1 VLFGSTLYGT
11 TGSGNPGWG
20 TVFAVNT
27 NGTGFTNFYHFT
39 GTTDGC
45 YPYGTLVLSG
55 GTLFGTTSGGYDY
68 EGWVYG
74 TIFSVNINGSDFT
87 NIYTFTDG
95 NDGGTLYAGLT
106 LSGNTLFGAAYAGG
120 NSGSGALFALTLSGP
135 PIITN
140 QPLSQVG
147 LPGSTVAFS
156 VSCVGAAPLT
166 YQWAL
171 NGVGLPGATN
181 ATLTLTNVSLVDSG
195 GAYSVLIT
203 NVYFNLQLQADTAGS
218 VESST
223 AVITVLPAIVNTQP
237 ASSISLTGAVLNG
250 SVTVGSDE
258 TVVWFEWGTDTNY
271 GNIADE
277 TIVPGNSGSNNIS
290 TVLNGL
296 PGNIYHYRIDAANDS
311 GIVYGN
317 DVSFTVGFAPTA
329 TTLAALNSPN
339 GSTLNATVNPRGWD
353 TTVYFKWGAFGGL
366 LTNLTPIMDVGA
378 GAVPLNVSSFITGL
392 TPFQQYSCQAV
403 ASNHLGNVTGA
414 QVTFYSPPFV
424 TVPGEDWTSVAASAD
439 GRVLVAVAN
448 PGSATGPIYIST
460 NSGAVWNQA
469 TNAPLGNWQSVACS
483 ADGSKIIAA
492 EGGGGGGFTGPIYT
506 STDTGTTWVSNNT
519 PVLQSWESVAS
530 SADGTNLV
538 AADLSANTIFTS
550 TNAGATWMR
559 PTHAPRLGWYSIA
572 SSADGSKLAAVANGS
587 TNIYTST
594 NFGATWITNNVPRS
608 PAGIQNDWTAIA
620 SSADGN
626 KLIAAAGGNNGAPGY
641 IFLSTNSG
649 ASWTVTATNILPSHG
664 DNKWISVASS
674 ADGSKLAAVSE
685 SGLPGGVITS
695 TDSGATWITN
705 SVPNLTW
712 NAVALSA
719 DGARMVVTV
728 GYPSNVG
735 PIYTTQTTP
744 SPVLN
749 LSASDNVISW
759 IIPSLDFTLQQSPDL
774 SNWTDVTNLPV
785 LNLTNLQNQVVLP
798 PPDGNSFFRLV
809 H

>member
-1 VLFGSTLYGT
+1 VEKFDSNGNYLTQWDSNGSSNGQFEQPLGVAVNS
-11 TGSGNPGWG
+11 TGNFIYVADAGNSRIE
-20 TVFAVNT
+20 VFANNPNIVPPILT
-27 NGTGFTNFYHFT
+27 SQPASQT
-39 GTTDGC
+39 
-45 YPYGTLVLSG
+45 VLAG
-55 GTLFGTTSGGYDY
+55 AN
-68 EGWVYG
+68 V
-74 TIFSVNINGSDFT
+74 
-87 NIYTFTDG
+87 TFTVSVV
-95 NDGGTLYAGLT
+95 GTAP
-106 LSGNTLFGAAYAGG
+106 
-120 NSGSGALFALTLSGP
+120 FA
-135 PIITN
+135 
-140 QPLSQVG
+140 
-147 LPGSTVAFS
+147 
-156 VSCVGAAPLT
+156 
-166 YQWAL
+166 YQWNFNNVA
-171 NGVGLPGATN
+171 VAGATN
-181 ATLTLTNVSLVDSG
+181 ATLILTNVSLAG
-195 GAYSVLIT
+195 NYSVLVT
-203 NVYFNLQLQADTAGS
+203 NSFGS
-218 VESST
+218 ELSSY
-223 AVITVLPAIVNTQP
+223 AVLTVLTAIIMTQP
-237 ASSISLTGAVLNG
+237 ASSVTTTGAVLNG

-329 TTLAALNSPN
+329 MTLAALNSPN

-424 TVPGEDWTSVAASAD
+424 TVPGEDWTSLAASAD
-439 GRVLVAVAN
+439 GSVMIAVAN
-448 PGSATGPIYIST
+448 PGSVPPPLRGPIYIST
-460 NSGAVWNQA
+460 NSGAVWTRA
-469 TNAPLGNWQSVACS
+469 TNAPLGTWQSVACS

-492 EGGGGGGFTGPIYT
+492 EGGAGGSILGSIYT
-506 STDTGTTWVSNNT
+506 STDTGTTWMSNNT
-519 PVLQSWESVAS
+519 PVTGWQSVAS
-530 SADGTNLV
+530 SADGTKLV
-538 AADLSANTIFTS
+538 AADLSANLIFTS

-559 PTHAPRLGWYSIA
+559 PTQAPRLGWYSIA

-608 PAGIQNDWTAIA
+608 PAGIQNDWTTIA

-664 DNKWISVASS
+664 DDKWIYVASS

-685 SGLPGGVITS
+685 SGSPGGVITS

-719 DGARMVVTV
+719 DGDRMVVTV
-728 GYPSNVG
+728 GYPSYVG
-735 PIYTTQTTP
+735 PIYTTQTTR

-749 LSASDNVISW
+749 LSASDNVLSW

-774 SNWTDVTNLPV
+774 LNWTDLTNPPV
-785 LNLTNLQNQVVLP
+785 LNLTNLQNQVTLP
-798 PPDGNSFFRLV
+798 PPDGNSFFRLI